1 MSIKSLWHKPL
12 RTIKF
17 APETTYMGKVH
28 EYLKILRQRKGLSQ
42 DEMADKMGIE
52 RSTYSNFELGKTN
65 LFSPNLAKAAQ
76 VLEVSEDEILIGA
89 YSERG
94 YLSEGGLSDRI
105 DILSAKVEAVDSR
118 LETLTGIVNNL
129 VQKIDARKK

>member
-1 MSIKSLWHKPL
+1 
-12 RTIKF
+12 
-17 APETTYMGKVH
+17 MGKVH
-28 EYLKILRQRKGLSQ
+28 EYLKILRQRKGMSQ